1 MWFASCSHLQQLE
14 ACRAAWQQ
22 TMQAELDEQRR
33 AIEEAEAA
41 SQASLE
47 ARQVHTA
54 SVLSTSSPLP
64 IAVPQ
69 QCSQWHEWMLST
81 WVL

>member
-1 MWFASCSHLQQLE
+1 METTCSHLQELE

-47 ARQVHTA
+47 ARQVPHA
-54 SVLSTSSPLP
+54 VLESVHSRPWQHLLTLLAIP
-64 IAVPQ
+64 
-69 QCSQWHEWMLST
+69 
-81 WVL
+81 